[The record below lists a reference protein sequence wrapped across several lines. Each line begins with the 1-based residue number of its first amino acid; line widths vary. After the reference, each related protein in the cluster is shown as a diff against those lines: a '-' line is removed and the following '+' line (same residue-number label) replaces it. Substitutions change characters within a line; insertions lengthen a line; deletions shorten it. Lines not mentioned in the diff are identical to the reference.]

1 MAKQCLGLVF
11 AGLEG
16 LEVVTRR
23 MLHDHTKEKFG
34 STNDQELVRETRSV
48 ETTNIESERDYA
60 MLDRLMKLKSK
71 ALDLVYGGPFRLSE
85 IRQMHG
91 GTI

>member
-1 MAKQCLGLVF
+1 
-11 AGLEG
+11 
-16 LEVVTRR
+16 
-23 MLHDHTKEKFG
+23 
-34 STNDQELVRETRSV
+34 
-48 ETTNIESERDYA
+48 